1 MADPASYR
9 PAPGS
14 IPTNPGVYT
23 FRDAD
28 DRVLYVGKAKNLRA
42 RLSNYF
48 QDPAHLE
55 PRIRTMVHTAD
66 HVQWTVVGSELE
78 ALNLEYTWI
87 KKFAPRFNVM
97 YRDDKTYPMLAVSVK
112 EQFPRAFLYRGPR
125 KKGVRYFGPYPKA
138 WAIRDT
144 LESLTRVF
152 PVRTCTAGVYRRHE
166 QLGRPCLLGYIDRCS
181 APCVGRVSPSEHME
195 LVDGLCSF
203 LAGGNTERVM
213 REVRHDMQSAAE
225 NLDFERAA
233 SLRDQLGAMEKAM
246 EKQAVVFSDDT
257 DADVVAV
264 DSDDLE
270 AAVQIFHVRGGRIR
284 GQRGWVVERQASS
297 EDGGSDG
304 SGDSSDSGS
313 SDSGSAALSVLL
325 EDFLTQFYGDTA
337 ALDSATESAV
347 GGNSRATDG
356 VTLEPVP
363 REILVP
369 ELPADAPR
377 LTEWLE
383 DLRGGKVRL
392 RVPQR
397 GDKKALMDTATA
409 NASQALAQHK
419 IARAGDLT
427 TRSAA
432 LRDLQEALWME
443 DSPLR
448 IECTDISHIQGT
460 DVVASLVVFEDGL
473 PRKSDYRRYRIREAA
488 GDGHSDD
495 VASIAEVVRRRF
507 RRHGQDRLVVPAGDD
522 GGDLLD
528 GEVTVEQ
535 AEASSKKFAYP
546 PQLFIVDGGKPQVNA
561 AQEVLD
567 ELGVT
572 DVTLVGVAK
581 RLEELWVPGD
591 EYPVILP
598 RNSQALYLIQQIRDE
613 AHRFAITFHRASRGK
628 RMTRSALDDVRGLG
642 PTRRA
647 QLVKAFGSV
656 AKVREAGV
664 EGIAELPGFG
674 LTLAEAVMQAL
685 TPQEPDQ
692 ESG

>member
-23 FRDAD
+23 FRDSD
-28 DRVLYVGKAKNLRA
+28 DRVLYVGKAKNLRS

-48 QDPAHLE
+48 QDPVHLE

-181 APCVGRVSPSEHME
+181 APCVGKVSPSEHME

-203 LAGGNTERVM
+203 LAGGNTDRVM
-213 REVRHDMQSAAE
+213 RDVRHEMQDAAE

-233 SLRDQLGAMEKAM
+233 SLRDQIAAMDKAM
-246 EKQAVVFSDDT
+246 EKQAVVFSDST

-264 DSDDLE
+264 DSDELE

-297 EDGGSDG
+297 EDGDDT
-304 SGDSSDSGS
+304 GD
-313 SDSGSAALSVLL
+313 GSAALSVLL

-337 ALDSATESAV
+337 ALESATESAV
-347 GGNSRATDG
+347 GGNSKVGDG

-369 ELPADAPR
+369 EQPANAGR

-383 DLRGGKVRL
+383 GLRGGKVQL

-397 GDKKALMDTATA
+397 GDKKALMETATA
-409 NASQALAQHK
+409 NATQALAQHK
-419 IARAGDLT
+419 VARAGDLT

-488 GDGHSDD
+488 GEGHSDD

-507 RRHGQDRLVVPAGDD
+507 KRHGQDKLAVPAGDD

-546 PQLFIVDGGKPQVNA
+546 PQLFIVDGGQPQVNA

-581 RLEELWVPGD
+581 RLEELWIPGD
-591 EYPVILP
+591 EFPVILP

-656 AKVREAGV
+656 AKVREAGA

-674 LTLAEAVMQAL
+674 RTLAEAVMEAL
-685 TPQEPDQ
+685 TPPETPE
-692 ESG
+692 ESDGDSG

>member
-9 PAPGS
+9 PAPGT
-14 IPTNPGVYT
+14 IPTDPGVYT

-28 DRVLYVGKAKNLRA
+28 DRVLYVGKAKNLRN

-48 QDPAHLE
+48 QDPAHLN
-55 PRIRTMVHTAD
+55 PRIRTMVYTAD
-66 HVQWTVVGSELE
+66 HVQWTVVSSELE

-138 WAIRDT
+138 WAIRET

-181 APCVGRVSPSEHME
+181 APCVGRISPSQHME
-195 LVDGLCSF
+195 LVDGFCSF
-203 LAGGNTERVM
+203 LAGGNTDRVM
-213 REVRHDMQSAAE
+213 RDVRHEMEAAAGD
-225 NLDFERAA
+225 LDFERAA

-246 EKQAVVFSDDT
+246 EKQAVVFSDRT
-257 DADVVAV
+257 DADLIAVVT
-264 DSDDLE
+264 DELE

-284 GQRGWVVERQASS
+284 GQRGWVVERTAST
-297 EDGGSDG
+297 E
-304 SGDSSDSGS
+304 DSGETGGDGVAS
-313 SDSGSAALSVLL
+313 LL
-325 EDFLTQFYGDTA
+325 EDFLTQFYGETSE
-337 ALDSATESAV
+337 LQNATESAV
-347 GGNSRATDG
+347 AGSSKAEGSRSRE

-369 ELPADAPR
+369 ELPTNVAK
-377 LTEWLE
+377 LTEWLTG
-383 DLRGGKVRL
+383 LRGARVTVRTA
-392 RVPQR
+392 QR
-397 GDKKALMDTATA
+397 GDKRALMETAA
-409 NASQALAQHK
+409 NNATLALKQHK
-419 IARAGDLT
+419 LARVGDLT
-427 TRSAA
+427 ARTAA
-432 LRDLQEALWME
+432 LKELQEALWMDE
-443 DSPLR
+443 PPLR

-507 RRHGQDRLVVPAGDD
+507 RRYREDRSAVPVGEETLGAER
-522 GGDLLD
+522 LE
-528 GEVTVEQ
+528 GEVTAEE
-535 AEASSKKFAYP
+535 AEAGSKKFAYP
-546 PQLFIVDGGKPQVNA
+546 PQLFIVDGGRPQVEA
-561 AQEVLD
+561 AQAVLD

-572 DVTLVGVAK
+572 DVTLVGIAK
-581 RLEELWVPGD
+581 RLEEIWVPGE
-591 EYPVILP
+591 EYPVIVP
-598 RNSQALYLIQQIRDE
+598 RNSQALYLVQQLRDE
-613 AHRFAITFHRASRGK
+613 AHRFAITFHRSSRGK
-628 RMTRSALDDVRGLG
+628 RMTRSALDDVPGLG
-642 PTRRA
+642 PKRRA

-656 AKVREAGV
+656 AKVREAGEDAV
-664 EGIAELPGFG
+664 AALPGFG
-674 LTLAEAVMQAL
+674 PKLAANVIAAL
-685 TPQEPDQ
+685 SPAAD
-692 ESG
+692 G

>member
-297 EDGGSDG
+297 EDG

-313 SDSGSAALSVLL
+313 SASGSAALSVLL

-613 AHRFAITFHRASRGK
+613 AHRFAITFHRASRGR

-664 EGIAELPGFG
+664 EGIAGLPGFG